1 VPDTDP
7 IAALLGE
14 RPPAHDADVRE
25 RDGDTFLVLRN
36 EFATVW
42 VALDRTRNGVR
53 LVLTDADAGTSLALD
68 PLEIEAISRMSHRD
82 FDERILERA
91 PGGDLPS
98 DPTPSTEHHE
108 DGERR

>member
-1 VPDTDP
+1 MPDTDP
-7 IAALLGE
+7 IAALLGG
-14 RPPAHDADVRE
+14 RPPASDADVRE
-25 RDGDTFLVLRN
+25 RDGITFLVLRN

-42 VALDRTRNGVR
+42 VALDRTRNGIR

-91 PGGDLPS
+91 PSAERVPR
-98 DPTPSTEHHE
+98 PATSTEHD